1 MAVLLQCGWWKARNV
16 RLRAA
21 PVKHLLGCA
30 SQWVHKAI
38 DMLPV
43 MIELNLL
50 HVDEALL
57 VLNKPAGLLSVPGKG
72 EGSLHN
78 LTTALRHR
86 FPEAQ
91 VVHRLDQATSGLMM
105 FARHAAAQRQLSMA
119 FEQRQV
125 DKQYVAVVTG
135 WVAEEEGVIDAP
147 LAADWP
153 RRPRQKVDWETGKP
167 STTRWRVLHREAAA
181 TRLELKPW
189 TGRSHQL
196 RVHLQSIGHPI
207 VGDTLY
213 GEVSAAAPARLLL
226 HATRL
231 GLRHPVTQAELVFQ
245 SAAPF

>member
-1 MAVLLQCGWWKARNV
+1 
-16 RLRAA
+16 
-21 PVKHLLGCA
+21 
-30 SQWVHKAI
+30 
-38 DMLPV
+38 MLPV
-43 MIELNLL
+43 MIELNVL

-57 VLNKPAGLLSVPGKG
+57 VVNKPAGLLSVPGKG

-91 VVHRLDQATSGLMM
+91 VVHRLDQATSGLML

-135 WVAEEEGVIDAP
+135 WVAQEEGVIEAP

-153 RRPRQKVDWETGKP
+153 RRPRQKVDLQTGKP
-167 STTRWRVLHREAAA
+167 STTRWRVLHREIAT
-181 TRLELKPW
+181 TRLQLEPL

-196 RVHLQSIGHPI
+196 RVHLQSMGHPI

-213 GEVSAAAPARLLL
+213 GELSAPAQGRLLL

-245 SAAPF
+245 CAAPF